1 MNTHYSVFATALL
14 SLLMASNGLL
24 AEDQT
29 GSRGVG
35 DETMTNTDMSRSI
48 SQRSSSSIAR
58 QRLSLGS
65 LPLGS
70 TLLLAADAEPSWR
83 ESSQP
88 LFDGESLAG
97 WQGDPKIFRI
107 EQGAIVGGTLDA
119 RIPRNAFLST
129 KDEYGN
135 FELRLKFKLLGEGSN
150 AGVQIR
156 SRRIPDH
163 HEMIGYQ
170 ADLGNG
176 WWGCLYD
183 ESRRRKI
190 LAGPKPKVRDQL
202 VQQNKWNEYRIRC
215 EGPRIQLWINGT
227 QTVDYTEAD
236 PDIEQKGL
244 IAVQIHGG
252 PPSEAW
258 YKDIRVRELP

>member
-1 MNTHYSVFATALL
+1 MNTHFPVFATALL
-14 SLLMASNGLL
+14 SFLMASNGLL

-35 DETMTNTDMSRSI
+35 DEAMTNTDMSCSI
-48 SQRSSSSIAR
+48 FQSSSSSIAR
-58 QRLSLGS
+58 QSLTLAS
-65 LPLGS
+65 LPLAS
-70 TLLLAADAEPSWR
+70 TLVGPAGAEPSWR

-97 WQGDPKIFRI
+97 WEGDPKMFRV
-107 EQGAIVGGTLDA
+107 EEGAIVGGTLDA

-190 LAGPKPKVRDQL
+190 LAGPKPEVRDQL
-202 VQQNKWNEYRIRC
+202 VRQNK
-215 EGPRIQLWINGT
+215 
-227 QTVDYTEAD
+227 
-236 PDIEQKGL
+236 
-244 IAVQIHGG
+244 
-252 PPSEAW
+252 
-258 YKDIRVRELP
+258 